1 MSVQITCIGFFTACR
16 LNNNKNIS
24 ICASSMII
32 SFGVSMSMKAFGS
45 CSVKHCA
52 CLCRFKGQLYLKLK
66 VKKRSRLR
74 LNCGKLH
81 VHIQIKIVKSISNSL
96 EYLCK
101 DLVYYWHKERI
112 QNSIKYNNLNTL
124 ARYDKQQTNRSCS
137 QYNMRHEA
145 ERITEV
151 VIMSYSVYSS
161 SSMMCNPPE
170 RSNIKVSFTAA
181 SCCLQTEA
189 TIQRSYI

>member
-1 MSVQITCIGFFTACR
+1 
-16 LNNNKNIS
+16 
-24 ICASSMII
+24 MII

-145 ERITEV
+145 ERIIEV

-189 TIQRSYI
+189 TIQRS